1 MMYTFGDMRNTQP
14 ETSELVEEIVKNGI
28 TLLVY
33 NPVGITH
40 HPGHVRRRRIGG
52 SSLQQNDSPVIPPVD

>member
-28 TLLVY
+28 TLLV
-33 NPVGITH
+33 
-40 HPGHVRRRRIGG
+40 
-52 SSLQQNDSPVIPPVD
+52 